1 MCSVV
6 VESWYEKQQYTCCL
20 VVKRRTAAARSPAT
34 STIIAALWGCWWE
47 SAVSRYT
54 ELLLSRGTKS
64 SERCLLESIAS
75 LA

>member
-6 VESWYEKQQYTCCL
+6 VESWYERQYTCL
-20 VVKRRTAAARSPAT
+20 VVKRRTAAVSPAT